1 MASRPDDQFAMSWTQ
16 AHTGSKYRQLVP
28 GSDRHESVWEL
39 TWRAPVNDWL
49 IVQPNAQYVVNPGA
63 DPEAG
68 NAVLLGVRFEM
79 PLEQ

>member
-1 MASRPDDQFAMSWTQ
+1 MASRPDDQFAMSRTQ